1 MTPALPVFETL
12 HHSTL
17 RSQQLTTTLLVLY
30 SNVSPNP
37 EKRSRFVMSNH
48 QQSLLYDVLWDLEIM
63 IRDSVQIDRLMSMT
77 SSSADSILDLVSV
90 PICGLQNWRGHN
102 SLTRGD
108 DLPEAKYKKH

>member
-17 RSQQLTTTLLVLY
+17 GSQQLTTTLLVLY

-37 EKRSRFVMSNH
+37 EKRSRFVMSYH
-48 QQSLLYDVLWDLEIM
+48 QQSLMYDVLGDLEIM
-63 IRDSVQIDRLMSMT
+63 IRDSVQIDRLMSMN

-102 SLTRGD
+102 GLTRGD